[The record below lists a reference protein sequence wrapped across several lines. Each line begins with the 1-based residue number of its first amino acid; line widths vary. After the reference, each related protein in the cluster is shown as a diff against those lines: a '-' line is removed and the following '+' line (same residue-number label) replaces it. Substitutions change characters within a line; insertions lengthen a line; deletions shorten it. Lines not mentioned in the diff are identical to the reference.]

1 MKVLVTGA
9 KGQLGYD
16 VVAEMRRRN
25 MTCQGVDKEAFD
37 LADRVQVREY
47 ILAYQPDAVIHCAA
61 YTAVDK
67 AEEEPATCYAVNVL
81 GTSYVAQACKAI
93 DAKMIYIST
102 DYVFDG
108 DGDRPFETEGTPA
121 PIGQYGLSKWQGEEE
136 VKKYLNKYFIA
147 RTSWVFGSNGSNFIK
162 TMLKLGKERAE
173 VNVVCDQ
180 IGSPTYTLDL
190 ARLLGDMITTDQ
202 YGIYHITNE
211 GECSWYEFACE
222 IFRQAGYTTKVNP
235 VTSEQYPTKAKRP
248 KNSRLSKRS
257 LAEQGFQRM
266 PYWQDALARY
276 LKGMER

>member
-1 MKVLVTGA
+1 MKVLITGS
-9 KGQLGYD
+9 KGQLGHA
-16 VVAEMRRRN
+16 VADELIKRFIECR
-25 MTCQGVDKEAFD
+25 GVDREDFD
-37 LADRVQVREY
+37 LMDKEQVMKY
-47 ILAYQPDAVIHCAA
+47 ILSYRPDAVIHCAA

-67 AEEEPATCYAVNVL
+67 AEEDSAACYAVNVL
-81 GTSYVAQACKAI
+81 GTSYVAEACKAI

-108 DGDRPFETEGTPA
+108 DGERPFETEDTPA
-121 PIGQYGLSKWQGEEE
+121 PIGQYGLTKWQGEEE
-136 VKKYLNKYFIA
+136 VKKYLNNYFIA

-162 TMLKLGKERAE
+162 TMIKLGKERAE
-173 VNVVCDQ
+173 INVVCDQ

-190 ARLLGDMITTDQ
+190 ARLLGDMIITDK

-222 IFRQAGYTTKVNP
+222 IFRQAGYPTKVNP

-257 LAEQGFQRM
+257 LGEQGFQRM
-266 PYWQDALARY
+266 PHWKDALARY
-276 LKGMER
+276 LKGMEG